1 MSPND
6 AIDIGRDA
14 IVVSHTVGT
23 SVALRLAYRHPG
35 LVRAI
40 VSIEGGTAET
50 VMTAS
55 DAIDIGRDAIIV
67 SLKLGGPIMLLALVV
82 GVVISLVQ
90 ALTQIQ
96 ETTLTFVPKIVAILI
111 AMLLLMPFMLTTL
124 TTFTERLFD
133 RVISG

>member
-1 MSPND
+1 MTPND

-14 IVVSHTVGT
+14 IV
-23 SVALRLAYRHPG
+23 
-35 LVRAI
+35 
-40 VSIEGGTAET
+40 
-50 VMTAS
+50 
-55 DAIDIGRDAIIV
+55 V

-82 GVVISLVQ
+82 GIVISLFQ

-96 ETTLTFVPKIVAILI
+96 ESTLTFVPKIVAILL

-133 RVISG
+133 RVVSG